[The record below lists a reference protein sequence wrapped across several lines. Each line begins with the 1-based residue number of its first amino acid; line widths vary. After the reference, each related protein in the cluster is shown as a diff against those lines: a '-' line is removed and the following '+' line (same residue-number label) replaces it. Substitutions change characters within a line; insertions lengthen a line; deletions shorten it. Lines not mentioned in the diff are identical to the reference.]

1 MGMGGQGLIDY
12 YNEKHFGI
20 KRNRP
25 EPKPKVNKKELKKA
39 FQKQKDF
46 VSGKYW

>member
-20 KRNRP
+20 KRTD
-25 EPKPKVNKKELKKA
+25 
-39 FQKQKDF
+39 QKLNQR
-46 VSGKYW
+46 

>member
-25 EPKPKVNKKELKKA
+25 EPKPKVIRKN
-39 FQKQKDF
+39 
-46 VSGKYW
+46 